1 MEHVPLGPPGGLCGH
16 DQLGFHSSW
25 GWGVRRLQKVEN
37 RTHTQFL
44 PPPCLCPVVGPLQG
58 NIQEHTQLLLYSSLG
73 SRSKTHVTLH
83 PKPE

>member
-1 MEHVPLGPPGGLCGH
+1 MTSLASIAAGGG
-16 DQLGFHSSW
+16 
-25 GWGVRRLQKVEN
+25 GVRRLQKGEEN

-44 PPPCLCPVVGPLQG
+44 PPPPPCLCPVVGPLWANTQG
-58 NIQEHTQLLLYSSLG
+58 YTQQLPYSSLG

>member
-1 MEHVPLGPPGGLCGH
+1 MTSLASIAAGGG
-16 DQLGFHSSW
+16 
-25 GWGVRRLQKVEN
+25 GVRRLQKGEEN

-44 PPPCLCPVVGPLQG
+44 RPPPCLCPVVGPLWANTQG
-58 NIQEHTQLLLYSSLG
+58 YTQQLPYSSLG